1 MKKVFLVFIATFLL
15 LVTFSMSP
23 ALANASSTESDQNPA
38 LSGVINLNN
47 LEELEKTGQVTVR
60 ELTYE
65 EFLEDRAKEYGLSL
79 EETRELYAEDAS
91 SKSASSFGTT
101 AAGCSGDYIIQEINI
116 EQVVRT
122 FYRPAVQVFTCTY
135 KVGSFRSFKYIQQ
148 VALDRNGINNSYSA
162 KQFQGSVTAEIL
174 SDSDLW
180 WSING
185 DFWDNGTTTYTG
197 GVGGTTKVKGHEVT
211 GNFSISYQSN
221 HYEYWEDD
229 GTYSLY

>member
-1 MKKVFLVFIATFLL
+1 MKKVFLVFIATLLL

-23 ALANASSTESDQNPA
+23 ALANASSTDSEQNT

-65 EFLEDRAKEYGLSL
+65 EFLEDRAKEYELSL
-79 EETRELYAEDAS
+79 EETRELYAKDAS
-91 SKSASSFGTT
+91 SKSSFATT
-101 AAGCSGDYIIQEINI
+101 AAGCSGSYIMQEINI
-116 EQVVRT
+116 EQQVRT

-162 KQFQGSVTAEIL
+162 KVFEGNVSAEIL

-180 WSING
+180 WSVNG
-185 DFWDNGTTTYTG
+185 NFYDTGTMTVSG
-197 GVGGTTKVKGHEVT
+197 GVGGTTKVKGHEVSA
-211 GNFSISYQSN
+211 NFGLSYQSN
-221 HYEYWEDD
+221 FYEYWEND

>member
-23 ALANASSTESDQNPA
+23 ALANASSPESDQNKA

-65 EFLEDRAKEYGLSL
+65 EFLQDRAKENGLSL

-91 SKSASSFGTT
+91 SKFGTT
-101 AAGCSGDYIIQEINI
+101 AASCSGSYIMQEINI
-116 EQVVRT
+116 EQQVRT
-122 FYRPAVQVFTCTY
+122 FYRPAVQIFTCTY
-135 KVGSFRSFKYIQQ
+135 KVGSFRAFKYIQQ
-148 VALDRNGINNSYSA
+148 VALDRNGINNAYGA
-162 KQFQGSVTAEIL
+162 KVFEGIVTAEIL
-174 SDSDLW
+174 SDADLW
-180 WSING
+180 WSVNG
-185 DFWDNGTTTYTG
+185 DFYDTGTMTISG

-211 GNFSISYQSN
+211 ANFGLSHASN
-221 HYEYWEDD
+221 YYEYWEND